1 MARTLAFTL
10 RIPIRWGDMDA
21 MGHVNNTL
29 YFRYME
35 EARTTWYDS
44 MDINDNGAALPKGC
58 GPVIVNAGCTFFKAL
73 RYPGEV
79 EVKLFI
85 DQPGKSSVLTIYE
98 MRAAGDPDTL
108 CAEGTAKAVWI
119 DMEKEKSIPLPDAV
133 RALLDVQ
140 A

>member
-1 MARTLAFTL
+1 MARKLAYTL

-44 MDINDNGAALPKGC
+44 VGINDNGPALPAGC
-58 GPVIVNAGCTFFKAL
+58 GPVIVNAGCTFVKAM
-73 RYPGEV
+73 RYPGDV
-79 EVKLFI
+79 EVKLYL
-85 DQPGKSSVLTIYE
+85 DQPGNSSVMTIYE
-98 MRAAGDPDTL
+98 MRAGDDPGTL

-119 DMEKEKSIPLPDAV
+119 DMAHEKSIPLPDPV
-133 RALLDVQ
+133 RALLE